1 MGWFDMTKKE
11 LKRLMEEFISRQ
23 DNYDKDEWYGTRQE
37 FVADVLTDFACDL
50 NIDLNGDVSNG

>member
-1 MGWFDMTKKE
+1 MTKKE

-50 NIDLNGDVSNG
+50 NIDLNGDVSEFC